1 MADTRLEAALERI
14 KEQEKLM
21 AKTKPEA
28 KPVPK
33 GPDKK

>member
-21 AKTKPEA
+21 AEKAKS

>member
-21 AKTKPEA
+21 AQQPKSKPA
-28 KPVPK
+28 PK